1 MDWISHSFS
10 FGNRLLAI
18 DWPLGTTVGWLGNCI
33 FFSRFM
39 VQWYAT
45 EKKKQVVVP
54 ASFWWLS
61 LAGALLL
68 FSYAVYQRD
77 AVFIFAYAFT
87 WIPYVRNL
95 MIHRKHQQATRH
107 CTACSE
113 ENPPQARFCLHCGCA
128 LAPAVSSA

>member
-1 MDWISHSFS
+1 MDWVLQWFWIRD
-10 FGNRLLAI
+10 GLLAI
-18 DWPLGTTVGWLGNCI
+18 DWPLGKTVGWLGNCI

-87 WIPYVRNL
+87 WIPYMRNL
-95 MIHRKHQQATRH
+95 MIHRKHQMATLH
-107 CTACSE
+107 CDACSQ
-113 ENPPQARFCLHCGCA
+113 ENPPRARFCLHCGRA
-128 LAPAVSSA
+128 FESA

>member
-1 MDWISHSFS
+1 MDFTLQW
-10 FGNRLLAI
+10 FGIGNGLLAI
-18 DWPLGTTVGWLGNCI
+18 DWPLGQTVGWLGNCI

-54 ASFWWLS
+54 AAFWWLS

-95 MIHRKHQQATRH
+95 MIHSKHKQTMHH
-107 CTACSE
+107 CASCHE
-113 ENPPQARFCLHCGCA
+113 ENPPQARFCMNCGVA
-128 LAPAVSSA
+128 LAAMA